1 MEQMRTIAE
10 KSLEAIKQDIA
21 SLVFTAEF
29 HNAMDYGDEEKKA
42 EAVGKTMLSLEQ
54 AQDKQKAVEALV
66 EKYKAL
72 EGDEF
77 HFEME

>member
-21 SLVFTAEF
+21 SLVFTADF
-29 HNAMDYGDEEKKA
+29 HNTMDYGDEEKKA
-42 EAVGKTMLSLEQ
+42 EAVGKVMLQLEQ
-54 AQDKQKAVEALV
+54 AQDKEKAVVALI
-66 EKYKAL
+66 EKYKSL
-72 EGDEF
+72 DGEEY